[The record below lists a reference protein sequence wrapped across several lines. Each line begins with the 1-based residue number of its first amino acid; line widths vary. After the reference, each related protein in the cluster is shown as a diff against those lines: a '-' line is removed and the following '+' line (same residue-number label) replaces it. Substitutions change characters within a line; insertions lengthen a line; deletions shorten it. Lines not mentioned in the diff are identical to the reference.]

1 MRSGYMVAGIDV
13 HKKMLAVVIGRVGAT
28 GDGLSFEHRRFTT
41 TASGLQ
47 ELKLWLSEC
56 NTDEV
61 VMESTAQYW
70 RPVWL
75 TLEGTFKLHLAQARS
90 NAGAAGRKN
99 DFEMPTVRSAASC
112 PATCG

>member
-28 GDGLSFEHRRFTT
+28 GDGLSFEHRCFTT

-75 TLEGTFKLHLAQARS
+75 TLEGTFKLHLAQARPML
-90 NAGAAGRKN
+90 GRQAARTI
-99 DFEMPTVRSAASC
+99 FEMPSVRSAASC
-112 PATCG
+112 PAT